1 MNPASTALEPKIKA
15 VPALQGRRVSWLA
28 LGTAVGVMVLLYAVW
43 PYQHWQFSRRGSV
56 IEGWFKVLSLAD
68 NAEWQ
73 FCLIVP
79 VMVGFLVY
87 RVRDTL
93 AKLPVRGS
101 WWGVVVLAFAMLCYW
116 LGYKVDTGYL
126 GFGALQLTVAGLVLL
141 LAGTSWMRVLFFPW
155 LFLAFAWPFFPL
167 DSLLAAKLKIPTAQI
182 ACQILTWCGV
192 EVVREGSTLQ
202 SAANFVTGA
211 KQGAAFTFDVSDSC
225 SGMRSLYALMMVG
238 VLYGYLTL
246 KRTVPRL
253 VLAAST
259 IPLAVAGNVF
269 RLLMLTVG
277 SLWVSQ
283 DFAVGK
289 QVDGKQVD
297 SAFHLLAGF
306 MVFGVALAGMF
317 GLASLLERRHWNRL
331 KNWAGE
337 EASTTGT
344 QARGEAFPAAVVK
357 AAVAVVLALAGIVL
371 CWTTPTSPTLA
382 APGLSMALPAVVEG
396 YQSMQLTMTAKE
408 ASIFEP
414 GVTLDRRVYG
424 SADGRQILGT
434 LVMSG
439 PAKKSLHQPDICL
452 PNQGW
457 IIASSQEV
465 PIPTGLGQYK
475 KVTLMRV
482 FRDHEPSPGLRVRSW
497 GLNIFWYQGSDGVS
511 TPSYL
516 MSNFISYRD
525 AILFNLNHR
534 WGMASYFMRLPDKEL
549 GVVDTNPL
557 AELQAVDAL
566 MQFVSASLP
575 SVVVQ

>member
-1 MNPASTALEPKIKA
+1 MNPASTALDTKLSPA
-15 VPALQGRRVSWLA
+15 VQQGRRVPWLA
-28 LGTAVGVMVLLYAVW
+28 LGTGLGVMIVLFAIW
-43 PYQHWQFSRRGSV
+43 PYQHWQFARRGSV
-56 IEGWFKVLSLAD
+56 LEGWYKVLNLAD

-73 FCLIVP
+73 FCLFVP
-79 VMVGFLVY
+79 FIVGFLVY

-93 AKLPVRGS
+93 ARLPVAGS
-101 WWGVVVLAFAMLCYW
+101 WSGAVVLGLAVICYW

-126 GFGALQLTVAGLVLL
+126 GFAALQLAVAGLVLL
-141 LAGTSWMRVLFFPW
+141 LAGTAWMRALFFPW

-182 ACQILTWCGV
+182 ACQILSWTGV
-192 EVVREGSTLQ
+192 EVVREGSTVQ
-202 SAANFVTGA
+202 SAANFATGL
-211 KQGAAFTFDVSDSC
+211 KQGASFTFDVSDSC

-238 VLYGYLTL
+238 VLYGYLSL
-246 KRTVPRL
+246 RRTGPRL
-253 VLAAST
+253 LLAAST

-269 RLLMLTVG
+269 RLLMLAVG
-277 SLWVSQ
+277 SLWFGQ
-283 DFAVGK
+283 EFAVGR

-317 GLASLLERRHWNRL
+317 GLATLLEGRHWNRL
-331 KNWAGE
+331 RLWAGAEGDAVTSGRTE
-337 EASTTGT
+337 E
-344 QARGEAFPAAVVK
+344 RFNAALVK
-357 AAVAVVLALAGIVL
+357 SGAAVALALVGIVL
-371 CWTTPTSPTLA
+371 CWTTPTAPTLA
-382 APGLSMALPAVVEG
+382 EPGLKMELPAMVDS

-414 GVTLDRRVYG
+414 GVKLDRRVYG
-424 SADGRQILGT
+424 NGQRQILGT

-457 IIASSQEV
+457 IIASTQEV
-465 PIPTGLGQYK
+465 PIAMKDGRFK

-482 FRDHEPSPGLRVRSW
+482 FRDQETAPGVRVRSW
-497 GLNIFWYQGSDGVS
+497 GLNIFWYEGSSGVS

-549 GVVDTNPL
+549 GVVDTDPL
-557 AELQAVDAL
+557 GELQSMDAL

-575 SVVVQ
+575 AIVVD